1 MDFKDFINFIDKTM
15 ESFILDTNLF
25 FNIGAGLGMG
35 KNTEEIVIKLT
46 EIIRKLKKNNQA
58 KFYMPPRIVDEFLS
72 FFDNK
77 EQSFIKDF
85 LSAINIQSPN
95 SSELEFSSNVFYKL
109 IEDIRNRSYRG
120 LNIAEE
126 EIVKAGE
133 MTMGKKYE
141 SKKDFQITIGKFVKN
156 FRDRYRNA
164 TRTGFL
170 DSVADLDLIVLSKE
184 VDGYLVTSD
193 EGVLLWGRTFGIKE
207 MPASVFQKRLEDL
220 LV

>member
-1 MDFKDFINFIDKTM
+1 M

-35 KNTEEIVIKLT
+35 KTTEEIVVKLT
-46 EIIRKLKKNNQA
+46 KVIKELKKKSKA
-58 KFYMPPRIVDEFLS
+58 VFYMPPRIVDEFLS
-72 FFDNK
+72 FFEDK
-77 EQSFIKDF
+77 DQEFIKNF
-85 LSAINIQSPN
+85 LSSVNIESPN
-95 SSELEFSSNVFYKL
+95 PSTTNFSGQVFYKL
-109 IEDIRNRSYRG
+109 VEDIRNRSYRG

-126 EIVKAGE
+126 EITRVGE
-133 MTMGKKYE
+133 MTSGKKFE
-141 SKKDFQITIGKFVKN
+141 SKKDFQIFIGKFIKN

-184 VDGYLVTSD
+184 VDGFLVTSD
-193 EGVLLWGRTFGIKE
+193 EGVLSWGRTFGIKE

-220 LV
+220 LS

>member
-1 MDFKDFINFIDKTM
+1 M

-35 KNTEEIVIKLT
+35 KNTEGIVVKLT
-46 EIIRKLKKNNQA
+46 EIIKKLKKNSKA
-58 KFYMPPRIVDEFLS
+58 VFYMPPRIVDEFLS
-72 FFDNK
+72 FFENK
-77 EQSFIKDF
+77 EQLFIKDF
-85 LSAINIQSPN
+85 LSVVNIK
-95 SSELEFSSNVFYKL
+95 SSNFSEAKFSGLVFYKL

-141 SKKDFQITIGKFVKN
+141 SKKEFQITIGKFVKN

-184 VDGYLVTSD
+184 VDGFLVTSD
-193 EGVLLWGRTFGIKE
+193 EGVLVWGRTFGIKE

>member
-1 MDFKDFINFIDKTM
+1 M
-15 ESFILDTNLF
+15 ENYILDTNLF

-35 KNTEEIVIKLT
+35 KTTEEIVIKLT
-46 EIIRKLKKNNQA
+46 KAIKKLKKNSKA
-58 KFYMPPRIVDEFLS
+58 TFYMPPRIVDEFLS
-72 FFDNK
+72 FFENK
-77 EQSFIKDF
+77 EQLFIKDF
-85 LSAINIQSPN
+85 LSVVNIQSPN
-95 SSELEFSSNVFYKL
+95 QSGEEFSSNIFYKL

-133 MTMGKKYE
+133 MTSGQKFV
-141 SKKDFQITIGKFVKN
+141 SKKDFQIAVGKFVKN

-184 VDGYLVTSD
+184 VNGFLVTSD
-193 EGVLLWGRTFGIKE
+193 EGVLSWGRTFGIKE

-220 LV
+220 LS

>member
-1 MDFKDFINFIDKTM
+1 M

-35 KNTEEIVIKLT
+35 KNTEEIVKKLT
-46 EIIRKLKKNNQA
+46 EIIKKLKKNSKA
-58 KFYMPPRIVDEFLS
+58 SFYMPPRIVDEFLS
-72 FFDNK
+72 FFENK
-77 EQSFIKDF
+77 EQEFIKNF
-85 LSAINIQSPN
+85 LSTVDIKSPNPTAIN
-95 SSELEFSSNVFYKL
+95 FSSKIFYQL
-109 IEDIRNRSYRG
+109 VEDIRNRSYRG

-126 EIVKAGE
+126 EIIKAGE
-133 MTMGKKYE
+133 MTTGKKFE
-141 SKKDFQITIGKFVKN
+141 SKKDFQIMIGKFIKN

-184 VDGYLVTSD
+184 VDGFLVTSD
-193 EGVLLWGRTFGIKE
+193 EGVLSWGRIFGINE

-220 LV
+220 LS

>member
-1 MDFKDFINFIDKTM
+1 M

-35 KNTEEIVIKLT
+35 KNTEEIVDRLT
-46 EIIRKLKKNNQA
+46 EIIKKLKKNSKA
-58 KFYMPPRIVDEFLS
+58 VFYMPPRIVDEFLS
-72 FFDNK
+72 FFENK
-77 EQSFIKDF
+77 EQLFIKDF
-85 LSAINIQSPN
+85 LSVINIKSPN
-95 SSELEFSSNVFYKL
+95 SSGLEFSSNAFYKL

-141 SKKDFQITIGKFVKN
+141 SKKEFQITIGKFVKN

-184 VDGYLVTSD
+184 VDGFLVTSD
-193 EGVLLWGRTFGIKE
+193 EGVLVWGRTFGIKE

>member
-1 MDFKDFINFIDKTM
+1 M

-35 KNTEEIVIKLT
+35 KKTEEIVVKLT
-46 EIIRKLKKNNQA
+46 EIIKKLKKNSKA
-58 KFYMPPRIVDEFLS
+58 IFYMPPRIVDEFLS
-72 FFDNK
+72 FFEVKDK
-77 EQSFIKDF
+77 DFIKNF
-85 LSAINIQSPN
+85 LSSVNIKSPN
-95 SSELEFSSNVFYKL
+95 PSSTNFSSQIFYRL

-126 EIVKAGE
+126 EIIKAGE
-133 MTMGKKYE
+133 MAEGKKFE
-141 SKKDFQITIGKFVKN
+141 SKKEFQITIGKFIKN

-184 VDGYLVTSD
+184 VDGFLVTSD
-193 EGVLLWGRTFGIKE
+193 EGVLAWGRIFGIKE
-207 MPASVFQKRLEDL
+207 MPASIFQKRLEDL
-220 LV
+220 L

>member
-1 MDFKDFINFIDKTM
+1 M

-35 KNTEEIVIKLT
+35 KTTEEIVLKLT
-46 EIIRKLKKNNQA
+46 ETIKKLKKNSKA
-58 KFYMPPRIVDEFLS
+58 IFYMPPRIIDEFLS
-72 FFDNK
+72 FFENK
-77 EQSFIKDF
+77 EQEFIKNF
-85 LSAINIQSPN
+85 LSCINIKSPN
-95 SSELEFSSNVFYKL
+95 QSEVDFSSKIFYQL
-109 IEDIRNRSYRG
+109 VEDIRNRSYKG

-126 EIVKAGE
+126 EITKTGE
-133 MTMGKKYE
+133 HMSGKKIE
-141 SKKDFQITIGKFVKN
+141 SKKEFQMTIGKFIKT

-184 VDGYLVTSD
+184 VDGFLVTSD
-193 EGVLLWGRTFGIKE
+193 EGVLSWGRTFGIKE

-220 LV
+220 LS

>member
-1 MDFKDFINFIDKTM
+1 M

-25 FNIGAGLGMG
+25 FNIGADLSMG
-35 KNTEEIVIKLT
+35 KNTEEIIVKLT
-46 EIIRKLKKNNQA
+46 EIIKKLKKNSKA
-58 KFYMPPRIVDEFLS
+58 VFYMPPKIVEEFLS
-72 FFDNK
+72 FFEDKNQ
-77 EQSFIKDF
+77 EFIKNF
-85 LSAINIQSPN
+85 LSNINIKSPN
-95 SSELEFSSNVFYKL
+95 SAVTDFSSQVFYRL

-133 MTMGKKYE
+133 MTSNKKFE
-141 SKKDFQITIGKFVKN
+141 SKKDFQITIGKFIKN

-184 VDGYLVTSD
+184 VDGFLVTSD
-193 EGVLLWGRTFGIKE
+193 EGVLSRGRTFGIKE
-207 MPASVFQKRLEDL
+207 MPASIFRKRLEGL
-220 LV
+220 LL

>member
-1 MDFKDFINFIDKTM
+1 M

-35 KNTEEIVIKLT
+35 KNTEEIVINLT
-46 EIIRKLKKNNQA
+46 EIIKKLKKNSNA
-58 KFYMPPRIVDEFLS
+58 IFYMPPRIVDEFLS
-72 FFDNK
+72 FFENK
-77 EQSFIKDF
+77 EQKFIKDF
-85 LSAINIQSPN
+85 LSSVDIKSPN
-95 SSELEFSSNVFYKL
+95 PASIDFSSQVFYRL

-126 EIVKAGE
+126 EIIKAGE
-133 MTMGKKYE
+133 MTTGKKFE
-141 SKKDFQITIGKFVKN
+141 TKKDFQMMIGKFIKN

-184 VDGYLVTSD
+184 VDGFLVTSD
-193 EGVLLWGRTFGIKE
+193 EGVLSWGRTFGIKE
-207 MPASVFQKRLEDL
+207 MPASIFQKRLEDL
-220 LV
+220 L